1 MLRKNGIVPHLFRLG
16 VEHCPGPVSLAVVLE
31 LEGVSAHEY
40 FRRAD
45 KALQSLLIVAHK
57 TLIHPVGSIAGHDEK
72 NRNPPRIAAG
82 ILTVVGEVLENQP
95 LVQCPEGS
103 SQL

>member
-1 MLRKNGIVPHLFRLG
+1 MLGENGIVPYLFRLG

-45 KALQSLLIVAHK
+45 KALLKQ
-57 TLIHPVGSIAGHDEK
+57 
-72 NRNPPRIAAG
+72 
-82 ILTVVGEVLENQP
+82 
-95 LVQCPEGS
+95 
-103 SQL
+103 